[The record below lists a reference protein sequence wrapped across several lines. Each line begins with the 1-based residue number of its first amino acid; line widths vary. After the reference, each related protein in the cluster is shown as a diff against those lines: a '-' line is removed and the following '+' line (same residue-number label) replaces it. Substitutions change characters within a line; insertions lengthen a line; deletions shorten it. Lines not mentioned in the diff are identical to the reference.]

1 MQSQQNQPLSRQS
14 AEQGRNNVR
23 QFPLPEPASSNPFDQ
38 VNKFDLAQ
46 WNQIV
51 ADISKPE
58 VAKAVILVM
67 DQRDSLKSLFPSIYV
82 RAHQTCL
89 KIERKNEH
97 RAERIAM
104 AKKMLAKTVTL
115 TRIAV
120 LRIRTGV
127 HHLTHRGQPRLF

>member
-1 MQSQQNQPLSRQS
+1 MQSQNSQPTNRQA
-14 AEQGRNNVR
+14 AEPGRSNVR
-23 QFPLPEPASSNPFDQ
+23 QFPAPEPVNSNPFDQ

-89 KIERKNEH
+89 QVEQKTER
-97 RAERIAM
+97 RARRVTA
-104 AKKMLAKTVTL
+104 AKKVSVAVFRWGKGAVTSVRIGLSSTVSSAQ
-115 TRIAV
+115 R
-120 LRIRTGV
+120 
-127 HHLTHRGQPRLF
+127 RLF

>member
-1 MQSQQNQPLSRQS
+1 MQPQNSQSTNRQA
-14 AEQGRNNVR
+14 AEQGRSNVR
-23 QFPLPEPASSNPFDQ
+23 QFPVPEPVISNPFDQ

-51 ADISKPE
+51 TDISKPE

-89 KIERKNEH
+89 KIERKKER
-97 RAERIAM
+97 RAEQIAM
-104 AKKMLAKTVTL
+104 VKKVLTNMIAL
-115 TRIAV
+115 TRTAV
-120 LRIRTGV
+120 LRIRIGV
-127 HHLTHRGQPRLF
+127 HQLTHRGQQRLF

>member
-1 MQSQQNQPLSRQS
+1 MQSQNSQSTNRQT
-14 AEQGRNNVR
+14 AEPGRSNVR
-23 QFPLPEPASSNPFDQ
+23 QFPAPEPVPSNPFDQ

-89 KIERKNEH
+89 KIERKNER
-97 RAERIAM
+97 RAERIAL
-104 AKKMLAKTVTL
+104 AKKVLANTIAL
-115 TRIAV
+115 TRTAV
-120 LRIRTGV
+120 LRIRIGV
-127 HHLTHRGQPRLF
+127 HHLIHRGQQRLF